1 MNKFKELSNL
11 IDNFGSQVEFWK
23 RENPGLLEKI
33 HCVNVEV
40 CKGEN
45 GYRID
50 NAIVF
55 NRNLRKLS
63 ETGPKYIIVADNPG
77 MDEQKEENSCYLI
90 GKAGQMTR
98 NFFINNGLVTNFDK
112 EVAVLNK
119 TCIHTKSTVDL
130 KKLKSFKHLID
141 ETQIFMADIA
151 VDMQKIFDSKLWV
164 IGCSEL
170 KEKGIFAAYLKR
182 LKERYENDAESHRD
196 QLFFYP
202 HFSYGNFQK
211 NLNAVLSQQ
220 PELTVEKALVQAGI
234 KINYSEVKK

>member
-1 MNKFKELSNL
+1 MNKFSELSKL
-11 IDNFGSQVEFWK
+11 IDSFENKVEIWK
-23 RENPGLLEKI
+23 KESPELSEIFNQ
-33 HCVNVEV
+33 
-40 CKGEN
+40 EN

-63 ETGPKYIIVADNPG
+63 ESGPKYIIVADNPG

-98 NFFINNGLVTNFDK
+98 NFFINNKLVEDFDAQ
-112 EVAVLNK
+112 VAVLNK
-119 TCIHTKSTVDL
+119 TCIHTKSTSDL

-141 ETQIFMADIA
+141 ETQILMADLA
-151 VDMQKIFDSKLWV
+151 VDMQKIYGSKLWV

-170 KEKGIFAAYLKR
+170 KVKGIFAPYLER
-182 LKERYENDAESHRD
+182 LKERYASDAKDYKD

-211 NLNAVLSQQ
+211 NLNSVLLQY
-220 PELTVEKALVQAGI
+220 PELIVESALKKASLKVF
-234 KINYSEVKK
+234 

>member
-1 MNKFKELSNL
+1 MNKFSELSKL
-11 IDNFGSQVEFWK
+11 IDSFENKVEIWK
-23 RENPGLLEKI
+23 KESPELSEIFNQ
-33 HCVNVEV
+33 
-40 CKGEN
+40 EN

-63 ETGPKYIIVADNPG
+63 EAGPKYIIVADNPG

-98 NFFINNGLVTNFDK
+98 NFFINNKLVEDFDAQ
-112 EVAVLNK
+112 VAVLNK
-119 TCIHTKSTVDL
+119 TCVHTKSTSDL

-141 ETQIFMADIA
+141 ETQIFMADLA
-151 VDMQKIFDSKLWV
+151 VDIQKIYGSKLWV

-170 KEKGIFAAYLKR
+170 KVKGIFAPYLKR
-182 LKERYENDAESHRD
+182 LKERYESDATDYKD

-211 NLNAVLSQQ
+211 NLNSVMLQY
-220 PELTVEKALVQAGI
+220 PELTVESVLKKASLKVF
-234 KINYSEVKK
+234 

>member
-1 MNKFKELSNL
+1 MNKFSQFCKL
-11 IDNFGSQVEFWK
+11 IDNFQEQIEIWK
-23 RENPGLLEKI
+23 KENPGLLEKLKS
-33 HCVNVEV
+33 VNVEV
-40 CKGEN
+40 CKGGN

-63 ETGPKYIIVADNPG
+63 ESGPKYIIVADNPG

-98 NFFINNGLVTNFDK
+98 NFFINNGLVKDFDK

-119 TCIHTKSTVDL
+119 TCIHTKSTIDL
-130 KKLKSFKHLID
+130 KKLKEFKILID
-141 ETQIFMADIA
+141 KTQIFMADLA
-151 VDMQKIFDSKLWV
+151 VDIQKIFDSKLWI

-170 KEKGIFAAYLKR
+170 KEKGIFSAYLKR
-182 LKERYENDAESHRD
+182 LKERYENDAEDHRD

-220 PELTVEKALVQAGI
+220 PELTIEKALVQAGI
-234 KINYSEVKK
+234 KINYQEVKK